1 MTPLKKLLE
10 AMGFISKKEE
20 AEKDEKGYRQLMQ
33 DIKILQMKL
42 KNVAHH
48 SGFAQSL
55 SPFKGRGME
64 FYETRPYV
72 ESDDV
77 KSIDW
82 NVTARLNKAYVKVY
96 QEEHELNIMVAI
108 DLTASQEM
116 ASRKESKKTASLKIG
131 ASIALSAMSNGN
143 KVSCLFFDDEVIEH
157 FRPFKNKS
165 NLPIF
170 MRKAFFYEPKKKK
183 SNLEKPINEINK
195 ALKKRNIIFLISDF
209 LDNEKWKKALFNLS
223 AKHDVYVIQIFDPL
237 EKAFPKSGLVR
248 IENAETG
255 FSKLVDTS
263 TVKFQQQYQT
273 LFQKHLE
280 ETRTTFRRLNLH
292 HLCIDTTTN
301 FFVQL
306 DRFLK
311 KQTFS

>member
-1 MTPLKKLLE
+1 MTLKNFLE
-10 AMGFISKKEE
+10 KITFNQKEE
-20 AEKDEKGYRQLMQ
+20 EHRDEKGYRQLLKE
-33 DIKILQMKL
+33 IKTLQLKL

-116 ASRKESKKTASLKIG
+116 ASKKESKKTASLKIG
-131 ASIALSAMSNGN
+131 ASIALSAITNGN

-165 NLPIF
+165 NLPAFIQ
-170 MRKAFFYEPKKKK
+170 KAFFYRPKKKK
-183 SNLEKPINEINK
+183 TNLEKPLNEINK
-195 ALKKRNIIFLISDF
+195 FLKKRNIIFLISDF

-223 AKHDVYVIQIFDPL
+223 VRHDVYIIQIFDPL
-237 EKAFPKSGLVR
+237 EKIFPKSGLVR
-248 IENAETG
+248 MEDCETG
-255 FSKLVDTS
+255 FSQVIDTS
-263 TVKFQQQYQT
+263 TNKFQQDYQQ

-280 ETRTTFRRLNLH
+280 ETRTIFRRLNLRH
-292 HLCIDTTTN
+292 VCIDTSTN

-306 DRFLK
+306 DHFLK